1 MILLTNSNLEGQV
14 TEGLGESLY
23 LQLKDIVIIGTM
35 FTIAI
40 DTKRTTPI
48 HGRAMNATWIA

>member
-1 MILLTNSNLEGQV
+1 MHSNLDGQA
-14 TEGLGESLY
+14 TEGLGASLY
-23 LQLKDIVIIGTM
+23 LQLKDIIIIGTM